1 MANVVAIAQ
10 FVAGVRARAL
20 APREFQVCLG
30 GIEPYARCAEIRDRG
45 RNHTRPAADIEHS
58 LTRADTGEFQEGPR
72 QTTGPPAHENLISR
86 RVACHKR
93 GHFSLPVLAFFAAL

>member
-1 MANVVAIAQ
+1 MANVMGIAQ

-45 RNHTRPAADIEHS
+45 RNHTRPAADIKHS
-58 LTRADTGEFQEGPR
+58 LTRTDTGKFQEGSR
-72 QTTGPPAHENLISR
+72 QTTGPPTHKALITDDKPRYLTGGVVTAHCTIS
-86 RVACHKR
+86 
-93 GHFSLPVLAFFAAL
+93 FI